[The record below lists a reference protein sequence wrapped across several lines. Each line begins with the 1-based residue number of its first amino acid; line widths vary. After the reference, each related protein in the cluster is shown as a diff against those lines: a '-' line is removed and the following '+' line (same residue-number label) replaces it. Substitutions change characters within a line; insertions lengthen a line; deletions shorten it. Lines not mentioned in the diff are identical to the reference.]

1 MLSINP
7 SETIWTIL
15 GFFVLL
21 FLLNQF
27 LYKPLIRFMDERRA
41 RIDAGLNE
49 EREAQAALDEE
60 ARGLE
65 QEKQKQ
71 LQAAG
76 DELRAEKSRSEDR
89 RAEAVREAKQRA
101 AAADEQGKNEAEAFQ
116 VDTERKLLF
125 RRDELAGALA
135 RRLLDA
141 GNTEQ

>member
-60 ARGLE
+60 AQRRPPGRSGARG
-65 QEKQKQ
+65 K
-71 LQAAG
+71 A
-76 DELRAEKSRSEDR
+76 
-89 RAEAVREAKQRA
+89 
-101 AAADEQGKNEAEAFQ
+101 
-116 VDTERKLLF
+116 
-125 RRDELAGALA
+125 A
-135 RRLLDA
+135 RRRR
-141 GNTEQ
+141 

>member
-101 AAADEQGKNEAEAFQ
+101 AAADEQGKTEAEAFRA
-116 VDTERKLLF
+116 DTERKLLF